1 MVLTFLAVAASLW
14 SAFLYAPTEIVMG
27 HIQRIFY
34 FHMGAVWAATVAFTV
49 VFVASIAFLRTGK
62 RRWDA
67 LALAAAEVGV
77 LFITLTIVSGSIWAR
92 PVWGAWWTWDPQLTT
107 TFILWVLY
115 IAYLLLRSSAAGG
128 QRRARF
134 AAVFAVVAYID
145 LPLVYISARVMRGI
159 SPVVFG
165 GEGGGIESRMWVALL
180 SALVAFTLL
189 LMVFLK
195 RRYDLEMMA
204 DRVESIVRKRMEGR

>member
-1 MVLTFLAVAASLW
+1 LVLTFLAVAASLW